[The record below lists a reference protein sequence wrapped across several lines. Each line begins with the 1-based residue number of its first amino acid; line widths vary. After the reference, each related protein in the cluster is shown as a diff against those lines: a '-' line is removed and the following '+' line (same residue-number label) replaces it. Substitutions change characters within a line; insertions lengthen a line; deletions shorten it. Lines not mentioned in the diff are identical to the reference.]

1 MKEKELPE
9 LNKIHIQ
16 DLERKAKDME
26 RKVNYLTREI
36 EILNI
41 LIGKLAFVN
50 GLKIER
56 YQNGLM
62 IISELTQ
69 IG

>member
-9 LNKIHIQ
+9 LNKWRIQ
-16 DLERKAKDME
+16 DLERK
-26 RKVNYLTREI
+26 VNHLAREI
-36 EILNI
+36 EILNT
-41 LIGKLAFVN
+41 LTGKLAFAN

-56 YQNGLM
+56 YQNGLV
-62 IISELTQ
+62 IFTQ

>member
-1 MKEKELPE
+1 MKKDNIVESPDM
-9 LNKIHIQ
+9 NKWHIQ
-16 DLERKAKDME
+16 DLERK
-26 RKVNYLTREI
+26 VNHLAREI

>member
-9 LNKIHIQ
+9 LNKWHIQ
-16 DLERKAKDME
+16 DLERK
-26 RKVNYLTREI
+26 VNHLAREI

>member
-1 MKEKELPE
+1 MKERELPE
-9 LNKIHIQ
+9 LNRFHIQ
-16 DLERKAKDME
+16 DLERKAKDLE
-26 RKVNYLTREI
+26 RKVNYLAKEI

-41 LIGKLAFVN
+41 LIGKLAFAN

-62 IISELTQ
+62 TISE
-69 IG
+69 IGKI